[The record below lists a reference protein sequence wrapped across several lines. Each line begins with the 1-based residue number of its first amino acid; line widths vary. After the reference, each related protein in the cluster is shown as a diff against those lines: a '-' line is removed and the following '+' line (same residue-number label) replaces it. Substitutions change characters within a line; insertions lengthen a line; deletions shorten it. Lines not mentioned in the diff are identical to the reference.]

1 MPDQFKDAV
10 PGEEL
15 VGASSSVQ
23 VSISARILCVHVCC
37 SMWPSL
43 SRITVLLSVL
53 PNSDENRS
61 LHCLRFKP
69 IHCHFLSYH
78 GDGFEE
84 VKSRVLAHKEC
95 FFFCF
100 FFQLWFGKKKSFD
113 GIRWIMLLWCAWF
126 KKGEIMVLFCL
137 NGEEHLISFI

>member
-1 MPDQFKDAV
+1 M
-10 PGEEL
+10 
-15 VGASSSVQ
+15 
-23 VSISARILCVHVCC
+23 
-37 SMWPSL
+37 
-43 SRITVLLSVL
+43 L

-95 FFFCF
+95 FFLF
-100 FFQLWFGKKKSFD
+100 FFSTLIWKKKVLMGLDELCCFDVPDLRREKLWFYF
-113 GIRWIMLLWCAWF
+113 
-126 KKGEIMVLFCL
+126 V
-137 NGEEHLISFI
+137 